1 MDYAAL
7 SKDELIEHLQQ
18 LDQPPVRSEP
28 FIQAFHALPLLTIF
42 FDINGTISFASKQA
56 GTHPYTVF
64 RHLRSGSSVF
74 DEDHFETLGIRS
86 LIRALCEEKKNFDV
100 ENPLKRK
107 EADVLYFRCIGKS
120 LSADLN
126 VLFLCDV
133 TERASMAH
141 ERENTIANYKTLFEM
156 SPSGIIL
163 MDENGVV
170 VEANSAMCQLLGY
183 DYTELIGMHIRD
195 FADASQKA
203 VYKENIKRILSGET
217 LKHTIIDKTKDG
229 QIKHVHLH
237 EKRYRLANN
246 RYGILSIAQ
255 DISAIIN
262 AEKTLKEE
270 RDIIQTVL
278 DTVPGEVSWINKD
291 LVYLGANKFLARKH
305 NIKKEDFVGR
315 RVGFQQGNDT
325 FYNFVKEFMEG
336 EEERV
341 EREITTYVENKNR
354 SYIIIAQKYA
364 GGESAVFIGIDITD
378 RKEAEKYL
386 KKQQQF
392 SSNLIETAPAMI
404 LRLIEPDIIV
414 DFNEY
419 AESIT
424 GYHRSEV
431 IGKSF
436 IDLFVPDHQRPL
448 IAHMLEEIFSG
459 RSKYHGEPTPVLTKT
474 KETRLISWQNALV
487 RDPIR
492 KQIALLSIG
501 LDITDKVKMEEEL
514 RQALK
519 MEAIGRLAGGV
530 AHDFNNLL
538 TVIQG
543 YTELSRLKTEPDSGI
558 YESLTEIEKAVHRAS
573 RMTSQLLAFG
583 RKQVLDP
590 VVFDLCVHIRDIRKI
605 LKHLITE
612 DISLNIDIPESPL
625 PVLMDPNQLESVLIN
640 LVINARD
647 AMPQGGVIALAAREI
662 HLQKPVDVYEGVLES
677 GHYVLLHIRDTG
689 VGIAM
694 ENLKQIFEPFYTTK
708 EVGKGTGLGLS
719 MIYGIIKQ
727 SGGEIKV
734 SSLPGAGTT
743 FSIYLPY
750 SDSPLQEPHSH
761 TNGKPELPKFAGRT
775 FLVVEDNKALREMIA
790 GFLKKREARVF
801 TAQNGLQGYEI
812 FKKHNDKIDMI
823 LSDVMMPRMNGKE
836 LADKV
841 REINPALK
849 ILFMSGHSQE
859 VIESKTRLPQNMDII
874 EKPFD
879 LFSLAHK
886 LNDFYHRSP
895 RSKNGLF

>member
-7 SKDELIEHLQQ
+7 SKDELIEHLRQIEQQ
-18 LDQPPVRSEP
+18 PAHPDAFVR
-28 FIQAFHALPLLTIF
+28 AFHALPVLTLF
-42 FDINGTISFASKQA
+42 FNPRGTISFISQQIH
-56 GTHPYTVF
+56 TRPYAVF
-64 RHLRSGSSVF
+64 SHLRNGGSIF
-74 DEDHFETLGIRS
+74 GEKYFETLGIHS
-86 LIRALCEEKKNFDV
+86 LIRALCEEKESFDV
-100 ENPLKRK
+100 EYPLKRK
-107 EADVLYFRCIGKS
+107 EADVLYFRCIGKP
-120 LSADLN
+120 LSAELN
-126 VLFLCDV
+126 VLFIGDA

-141 ERENTIANYKTLFEM
+141 ERENTIANYQTLFEM
-156 SPSGIIL
+156 SPTGIIL

-170 VEANSAMCQLLGY
+170 LEANSAMCQLLGY
-183 DYTELIGMHIRD
+183 DYTELIGMHIED

-203 VYKENIKRILSGET
+203 VYKEHLKRILAGET

-262 AEKTLKEE
+262 AEKALKEE

-291 LVYLGANKFLARKH
+291 LVYLGANQFLARKH
-305 NIKKEDFVGR
+305 NMSKEAFVGK
-315 RVGFQQGNDT
+315 RVGFQPGNDT
-325 FYNFVKEFMEG
+325 FYAFVKEFMAG
-336 EEERV
+336 SDERV
-341 EREITTYVENKNR
+341 EREITTYVENQNR

-386 KKQQQF
+386 KKQEQF

-404 LRLIEPDIIV
+404 LRLVEPDIIV

-419 AESIT
+419 AESTT

-436 IDLFVPDHQRPL
+436 INLFVPDHQRPL
-448 IAHMLEEIFSG
+448 IAHMVEEIFNG
-459 RSKYHGEPTPVLTKT
+459 RSKYHGEPTPILTKSR
-474 KETRLISWQNALV
+474 ETRLISWQNALV
-487 RDPIR
+487 RDPIQ

-543 YTELSRLKTEPDSGI
+543 YTELTKLKTEPDSSI
-558 YESLTEIEKAVHRAS
+558 HESLTEIEKAVERAS
-573 RMTSQLLAFG
+573 RMTTQLLAFG

-590 VVFDLCVHIRDIRKI
+590 VVFDLCRHIRNIKKI

-612 DISLNIDIPESPL
+612 DISLNIDIPETPL

-647 AMPQGGVIALAAREI
+647 AMPHGGVIAISAREV
-662 HLQKPVDVYEGVLES
+662 HLQKPVEVYEGVLHS

-689 VGIAM
+689 VGIAL
-694 ENLKQIFEPFYTTK
+694 ENIKQIFEPFYTTK
-708 EVGKGTGLGLS
+708 DVGKGTGLGLS

-734 SSLPGAGTT
+734 SSLPGAGST

-750 SDSPLQEPHSH
+750 SDNPLEQPFPVKKE
-761 TNGKPELPKFAGRT
+761 KPDLPRFAGRT
-775 FLVVEDNKALREMIA
+775 FLIVEDNKALREMIA
-790 GFLKKREARVF
+790 GFLEKREARVF
-801 TAQNGLQGYEI
+801 TAPNGIQGFEI
-812 FKKHNDKIDMI
+812 FKSHKDEVDMI

-886 LNDFYHRSP
+886 LNDFYQLSLR
-895 RSKNGLF
+895 NGNG

>member
-7 SKDELIEHLQQ
+7 TKDELIDRLRQ
-18 LDQPPVRSEP
+18 LERPPVSP
-28 FIQAFHALPLLTIF
+28 GAFIHAFHALPVLTVF
-42 FDINGTISFASKQA
+42 FDRRGLISFISNHALLR
-56 GTHPYTVF
+56 PYTVF
-64 RHLRSGSSVF
+64 KKLRSGGTVF
-74 DEDHFETLGIRS
+74 EEKCFETLGIVGR
-86 LIRALCEEKKNFDV
+86 IRALCEKKEGFDL
-100 ENPLKRK
+100 ELPLKSK
-107 EADVLYFRCIGKS
+107 EADVLYFRCIGKP
-120 LSADLN
+120 LSAELN
-126 VLFLCDV
+126 VLFLGDA
-133 TERASMAH
+133 TERATISH

-163 MDENGVV
+163 MDDRGVV
-170 VEANSAMCQLLGY
+170 IEANSAMCQLLGY
-183 DYTELIGMHIRD
+183 DYTELIGMHIED
-195 FADASQKA
+195 FAHESQKE
-203 VYKENIKRILSGET
+203 VYRENLDRILAGET

-229 QIKHVHLH
+229 RIKHVHLH

-278 DTVPGEVSWINKD
+278 DTVPGEVSWINKE
-291 LVYLGANKFLARKH
+291 LVYLGANEFLARKH
-305 NIKKEDFVGR
+305 NIRKEEFIGKK
-315 RVGFQQGNDT
+315 VGFQPGNDT
-325 FYNFVKEFMEG
+325 FYAFVKDFMTG
-336 EEERV
+336 DDERV
-341 EREITTYVENKNR
+341 EREITTYVENRNR

-364 GGESAVFIGIDITD
+364 AGESAVFIGIDISD

-404 LRLIEPDIIV
+404 LRLVEPDIIV

-419 AESIT
+419 AESTT

-436 IDLFVPDHQRPL
+436 INIFVPDHQRPL
-448 IAHMLEEIFSG
+448 IAHMIEEIFNG
-459 RSKYHGEPTPVLTKT
+459 RSRYQGEPTPILTKER
-474 KETRLISWQNALV
+474 ETRLISWQNALV
-487 RDPIR
+487 RDPIQKR
-492 KQIALLSIG
+492 IALLSIG
-501 LDITDKVKMEEEL
+501 LDITDKVKMENEL

-543 YTELSRLKTEPDSGI
+543 YTELSKLKTEPDNSI
-558 YESLTEIEKAVHRAS
+558 YDSLTEIEKAVHRAG

-590 VVFDLCVHIRDIRKI
+590 VVFDLCVHIRDIKKI

-612 DISLNIDIPESPL
+612 DISLTIDIPETPL

-640 LVINARD
+640 LVVNARD
-647 AMPQGGVIALAAREI
+647 AMPRGGIIALSAREV
-662 HLQKPVDVYEGVLES
+662 HLRKPVEVYEGVLS
-677 GHYVLLHIRDTG
+677 GGHYVLLQIRDTG
-689 VGIAM
+689 IGIGI
-694 ENLKQIFEPFYTTK
+694 ENIKQIFEPFYTTK

-727 SGGEIKV
+727 SGGEIRV
-734 SSLPGAGTT
+734 SSQPGAGST

-750 SDSPLQEPHSH
+750 SESPLKQTFPV
-761 TNGKPELPKFAGRT
+761 KKIRRELPGFAERV

-790 GFLKKREARVF
+790 GFLEKREARVF
-801 TAQNGLQGYEI
+801 TAQNGLEGLEI
-812 FKKHNDKIDMI
+812 FKSHQQDIDMI

-836 LADKV
+836 FADRV
-841 REINPALK
+841 REINPGLK

-859 VIESKTRLPQNMDII
+859 VIESKARLPQNMDII
-874 EKPFD
+874 QKPFD
-879 LFSLAHK
+879 LFTLAHR
-886 LNDFYHRSP
+886 LSDFLHGS
-895 RSKNGLF
+895 SQNGNG